1 MSVNNDRHSNK
12 KRLTKK
18 NPERTKHRIK
28 NHKETKTM
36 KLAERERM
44 KGKKERENHER
55 LCIQFYGN
63 KFENLGGKDNFIV
76 KYNLP

>member
-1 MSVNNDRHSNK
+1 MSVNNDRNSNK

-18 NPERTKHRIK
+18 NPERTKH
-28 NHKETKTM
+28 KETKTM
-36 KLAERERM
+36 KLAEIERM

-55 LCIQFYGN
+55 LCVQFYGN